1 MGPSMGPTRHNK
13 MKLVRRQVRNQVLTQ
28 VRDQMWNQIKAL
40 SRADTGASPAAARLS
55 WNSPTSGPYQLEP
68 IVMTQIW
75 TQIKDQLDTT
85 K

>member
-55 WNSPTSGPYQLEP
+55 WNSPRVAHTNLNP
-68 IVMTQIW
+68 
-75 TQIKDQLDTT
+75 
-85 K
+85 